1 MATNKNSFDGFIGK
15 RGNVITYLRLGIPTS
30 RSAATT
36 ITKKAT
42 QNQKTARQPTKLVN
56 DFIASAKQFIYL
68 GFQSE
73 ATLAHK
79 TSHDLVN
86 SYTRLNAIKG
96 NYPNKEID
104 YTKVLFSKG
113 KMPATPNVQAQI
125 NDDGVVFTWDTLLI
139 PGQFRANDQV
149 MLLAYFPDTKSSEY
163 VLFGGTRASG
173 TAQLFLLENETATV
187 METYISFISADHKNI
202 SNSMYTGQLILPA
215 ATSIGGNNVTL

>member
-1 MATNKNSFDGFIGK
+1 MATNKNSFDGFMGK

-30 RSAATT
+30 RSAATK
-36 ITKKAT
+36 ISKKAT
-42 QNQKTARQPTKLVN
+42 QNQKMARHPTQLVN

-73 ATLAHK
+73 ANLAHK

-86 SYTRLNAIKG
+86 SYTRLHAIKG
-96 NYPNKEID
+96 NYPDMEID
-104 YTKVLFSKG
+104 YTKVLFTRG
-113 KMPATPNVQAQI
+113 KMPATPNVQAKL
-125 NDDGVVFTWDTLLI
+125 NDDGLVFTWDTSLI
-139 PGQFRANDQV
+139 RGQFHANDQV

-173 TAQLFLLENETATV
+173 TAQLSLLANETATV

-215 ATSIGGNNVTL
+215 ATSNGGSDVTL